1 MPSWAKFPFIVLV
14 TSIVWIT
21 VTYITQPE
29 SKEVLQQFYRKIQPG
44 GPGWNKVVNDAR
56 DENIEI
62 IDSNE
67 GWSVPSGIIAMLV
80 GCVLIY
86 SVMFAT
92 GHYIYGEYTS
102 ALTLSV
108 LAIASTLVLIRL
120 WKKIKA
126 NIL

>member
-1 MPSWAKFPFIVLV
+1 M
-14 TSIVWIT
+14 TSIVLIA
-21 VTYITQPE
+21 VTYLSQPE
-29 SKEVLQQFYRKIQPG
+29 SKDVLQQFYKKIQPG
-44 GPGWNKVVNDAR
+44 GPGWSKVVNEAR
-56 DENIEI
+56 AEDIEI
-62 IDSNE
+62 IDSTE

-92 GHYIYGEYTS
+92 GHFIYGEYTS
-102 ALTLSV
+102 AIMLSG
-108 LAIASTLVLIRL
+108 LAIVSAFILIKL